1 MKQTMQTMQKVF
13 SNRAL
18 LSNEIYEGQPVIN
31 LVDSDNV
38 NDASDAVNDNPPE
51 NVIVVEDTDRVV
63 AKIH

>member
-1 MKQTMQTMQKVF
+1 MQKVF
-13 SNRAL
+13 GNRAL
-18 LSNEIYEGQPVIN
+18 LSNEIYGDQPVIN

-38 NDASDAVNDNPPE
+38 NDTSDAVNDNPPE